1 MGLFGKSEC
10 DELWRRLLCG
20 SPGLDLLQGHWGT
33 QRSAVQCQ
41 LLIEV
46 KRLAARLN
54 LGRHQRPAAHHAHVI
69 PVVQWRPRGGVAY

>member
-1 MGLFGKSEC
+1 
-10 DELWRRLLCG
+10 
-20 SPGLDLLQGHWGT
+20 
-33 QRSAVQCQ
+33 
-41 LLIEV
+41 LIEV